1 MIHSASFL
9 ATGSDIAAAVW
20 VASAGLCLRTSSM
33 TFSSESVSTCEVDD
47 VAATAAGGAG
57 LRAGASGK
65 AACWRVAGAK
75 AGAGVAAGAVF
86 LAAAFAPGTR
96 VGAGVAAGAIFKAAT
111 FPPGAKARPGVATGA
126 TFLAAVFAGG
136 AVFLVEALGTM
147 LRAIGRGFGSGTV
160 GVAQASAANT
170 DNPTAS
176 ARSVAN
182 AVDRNAAARNDA
194 VTAFLRGESLNRSSP
209 GCISLNMWTKY

>member
-33 TFSSESVSTCEVDD
+33 TFSSASVSACDVDD
-47 VAATAAGGAG
+47 VAATAAGGEG
-57 LRAGASGK
+57 LRAGGGGK

-75 AGAGVAAGAVF
+75 AGASVAAGATF
-86 LAAAFAPGTR
+86 LAAGFALGAR
-96 VGAGVAAGAIFKAAT
+96 AGVAAGAIFLTAT
-111 FPPGAKARPGVATGA
+111 FTAGARAGPGVATG
-126 TFLAAVFAGG
+126 TIFLAAVFVAG
-136 AVFLVEALGTM
+136 AVFLAEALGTT

-176 ARSVAN
+176 ARLVAN
-182 AVDRNAAARNDA
+182 ADDRNAAARNDG
-194 VTAFLRGESLNRSSP
+194 VTAFLRGESLNRSNP
-209 GCISLNMWTKY
+209 GCISLNMWRKY

>member
-20 VASAGLCLRTSSM
+20 AAYAGLCLRTSSM
-33 TFSSESVSTCEVDD
+33 TFSSASVSACEVDD
-47 VAATAAGGAG
+47 DAATAAGGG
-57 LRAGASGK
+57 LRAGAGGK

-75 AGAGVAAGAVF
+75 AGAGVAAGATF
-86 LAAAFAPGTR
+86 LAAGFALGAR
-96 VGAGVAAGAIFKAAT
+96 AGVAAGAIFLTAT
-111 FPPGAKARPGVATGA
+111 FTAGARAGLGVATG
-126 TFLAAVFAGG
+126 TIFLAAVFVAG
-136 AVFLVEALGTM
+136 AVFLAEALGTT

-176 ARSVAN
+176 ARLVAN
-182 AVDRNAAARNDA
+182 AVDRNAVARNDG